1 MLHIRISY
9 KDCNV
14 KCAAAASR
22 WPKHD
27 EIHRENMSIK
37 TFQKDTH
44 THTHT
49 PKKTPCRQY
58 TQVIQHH
65 WTLARMMSKGPSN
78 GHYTHSATY
87 SDKDSRQQ
95 NAITRFCEMK
105 WRRVQ
110 LYFDVLW
117 NLRTWNTVALALSLV
132 HLGSSSEMLQENSRD
147 TFRIPLAIRGGLLDP
162 SIQ

>member
-1 MLHIRISY
+1 ML
-9 KDCNV
+9 NV
-14 KCAAAASR
+14 QRQRLDDQNMMRYIEKTCLSKPSR
-22 WPKHD
+22 K
-27 EIHRENMSIK
+27 IL
-37 TFQKDTH
+37 

-49 PKKTPCRQY
+49 PQKKTPCRQY